1 MAIKKFILTGDT
13 HGMVETRISNIVR
26 NLAISECGLDRSEV
40 AVIIL
45 GDAGLNFYLNKT
57 DEKKKKILANYGI
70 RIYCVR
76 GNHEE
81 RPENLGYKL
90 EFDKDVGG
98 DVYIDKVNPE
108 IRYFQDGGIYWIEG
122 HQTLIVGGAYSVDKW
137 WRLRRADLTEQD
149 NNPKMSGWFSDE
161 QLTEDEKT
169 AIDLVTLNESFDFVL
184 THTCPIAWEPTDLF
198 LGCIDQSTVDKSMEL
213 WMDSLRKHIDWK
225 IWCFGHYHADRLE
238 RPGVEQFYND
248 YEWLDTVW
256 NRWDG
261 NKTFENEWWHI
272 KSPNFYM
279 EDNNE

>member
-26 NLAISECGLDRSEV
+26 NLATPDCGLDRSEV

-98 DVYIDKVNPE
+98 DVYVDDVNPE
-108 IRYFQDGGIYWIEG
+108 IRYFQDGGVYWIEG

-137 WRLRRADLTEQD
+137 WRLRRAGLTEQD

-256 NRWDG
+256 NRWEG
-261 NKTFENEWWHI
+261 EKTFENEWWHI